1 MPKARRR
8 PDASDRNAEEDG
20 EDQRFKPGTTD
31 TIDFDRLKQIGEGRD
46 ENAKANARE
55 KARQRRDHWT
65 DVSDDLIG
73 HGHPR

>member
-46 ENAKANARE
+46 ENAKAEAGE
-55 KARQRRDHWT
+55 KARQRRDGWT
-65 DVSDDLIG
+65 DLRDGLTG
-73 HGHPR
+73 HGHAR